1 MAIRALIAAFVS
13 AFFLISTPALA
24 DQCLT
29 IDGFHQT
36 LMTRGIQ
43 SFGSRSSATVKM
55 EAVINQ
61 NRAKAGKEKIDASIV
76 LVAYAQDE
84 KKEIIVIVAVVGQ
97 DGCIVEETFTTLTP
111 DMWLAFLGSSGVEL
125 DDFIPIGGA

>member
-1 MAIRALIAAFVS
+1 MALRSVIALAVS
-13 AFFLISTPALA
+13 AFLLISTPALA
-24 DQCLT
+24 SQCLT

-43 SFGSRSSATVKM
+43 SFGSKSAATAKM
-55 EAVINQ
+55 ESVINQ

-84 KKEIIVIVAVVGQ
+84 KKEIIVIVAVVDQ
-97 DGCIVEETFTTLTP
+97 NGCIIEETFTTLTP

-125 DDFIPIGGA
+125 EEFIPISGA